1 FSTNAEQFIEE
12 YTWPGNVRQLMSA
25 IREAAFSSTNHL
37 IDVHSFPDYILTDAQ
52 QMKRTGSLLQDT
64 ENKLILQTMKQTGGN
79 ITKTAQSR
87 GTRRNR
93 LKRKLDRLKTKP
105 ALQD

>member
-1 FSTNAEQFIEE
+1 IEE

-25 IREAAFSSTNHL
+25 IRAAAFSSTNHL
-37 IDVHSFPDYILTDAQ
+37 IDVHSFPHYILTDAQ

-64 ENKLILQTMKQTGGN
+64 ENKLTLQTMKQTDGN
-79 ITKTAQSR
+79 LTKTAQHLGIGR
-87 GTRRNR
+87 KT
-93 LKRKLDRLKTKP
+93 LYRKLDRLKNKP